1 MMDKQSWIITLERDD
16 ETGELILPL
25 PEQLLESQEWKT
37 GDVLEWIDNKDGSWT
52 MKKKEEL
59 QWVLVEAISQF
70 RQRYMV
76 QVPVGTDQFGNNK
89 ANWALDTVTLE
100 EAKEFSQKHLGEVI
114 TSHRVVTEKEALAL
128 CDEDNEYTQMWNDEH
143 KIKTFFTK
151 MDEHIS
157 DNDYAQDQG

>member
-1 MMDKQSWIITLERDD
+1 MMDKQSWIITLEKDE
-16 ETGELILPL
+16 ETGDLVLPL
-25 PEQLLESQEWKT
+25 PEELMEGQGWKT
-37 GDVLEWIDNKDGSWT
+37 GDTLEWIEKKDGTWT

-89 ANWALDTVTLE
+89 ADWALDTVTLE

-114 TSHRVVTEKEALAL
+114 TSHRVVTEEEALRL
-128 CDEDNEYTQMWNDEH
+128 CDEDNEYTQVWNNEH
-143 KIKTFFTK
+143 KINVFFTK
-151 MDEHIS
+151 VDEHIS
-157 DNDYAQDQG
+157 GDDYAQDQG